1 MKKASLLLLAALL
14 MLLPFAA
21 VAQTDLAA
29 LENANS
35 VMEIA
40 DVTQASRQHSIFYN
54 PEDGS
59 EDYSF
64 DCYTWTAEDGSIH
77 EAFGYSNG
85 DWEIYD
91 AEGGQGIYGGE
102 SHPYVM
108 GFVGDAFE
116 EYRAFLMGQNVGE
129 FAEGQTLVSE
139 ETGADGLLT
148 VTVEGAAEQ
157 LSQYVGL
164 DAGQKF
170 RFVYQV
176 DPETLIIKASDSY
189 IVKEDGSETLLQHL
203 EHEIDVQVDVPD
215 FKSQIQSAEEW
226 REVHVI
232 MDPGTDQEF
241 DYVLE
246 APVNMGMVL
255 YLPEGYALYADAA
268 CTMPFEGTP
277 ADADGQYPA
286 ASTCYAAPYG
296 E

>member
-1 MKKASLLLLAALL
+1 MKKVSLLLLAVFL

-21 VAQTDLAA
+21 VAQTDLAS

-35 VMEIA
+35 IMAIM

-54 PEDGS
+54 AEDGS
-59 EDYSF
+59 EDQSY
-64 DCYTWTAEDGSIH
+64 DCYTWKSEDGSIH

-102 SHPYVM
+102 SQPYVM

-116 EYRAFLMGQNVGE
+116 DYRAFLMGQNVGE

-139 ETGADGLLT
+139 EIGADGLLT

-176 DPETLIIKASDSY
+176 DPETLIIKESDSY
-189 IVKEDGSETLLQHL
+189 IVKEDESETLLLHL
-203 EHEIDVQVDVPD
+203 EHEIDIQVDVPD
-215 FKSQIQSAEEW
+215 FKSQIQNAEEW

-232 MDPGTDQEF
+232 MDPGTEQEF

-246 APVNMGMVL
+246 APTNMGMVL
-255 YLPEGYALYADAA
+255 CLPEGYALYEDAT
-268 CTMPFEGTP
+268 CTTPFEGTP

-286 ASTCYAAPYG
+286 SSTCYAAPYG